1 VRRNCRTP
9 VSDSLRMSDEVRLR
23 EVEEA
28 DLELFFE
35 HEHDPETVRRSKF
48 VPRDRERFMT
58 HWATRVLGDP
68 TVLVRTVTVDGKV
81 AGNVVSWWDEGTR
94 FLGYVFGRE
103 FWGRGVGTRA
113 VTLHLRQ
120 ERTRPLYADPYSGNV
135 GSVRVLEKCGFRH
148 VETVRYGEHEHL
160 MLVLDEH

>member
-1 VRRNCRTP
+1 
-9 VSDSLRMSDEVRLR
+9 MSGDVRLR

-58 HWATRVLGDP
+58 HWASRVLGDP
-68 TVLVRTVTVDGKV
+68 TALVRTVTVDGKV
-81 AGNVVSWWDEGTR
+81 AGNVVSWWDEEKR
-94 FLGYVFGRE
+94 FLGYVFGQE
-103 FWGRGVGTRA
+103 FWGRGIGTRA
-113 VTLHLRQ
+113 VALHLRQ
-120 ERTRPLYADPYSGNV
+120 ERTRPLYADPFSGNI

-148 VETVRYGEHEHL
+148 VEKVQYGEHEHL
-160 MLVLDEH
+160 MLVLDASSTPA

>member
-1 VRRNCRTP
+1 
-9 VSDSLRMSDEVRLR
+9 MSGDVRLR

-58 HWATRVLGDP
+58 HWTTRVLGDP
-68 TVLVRTVTVDGKV
+68 TVLVRTVTVADKV
-81 AGNVVSWWDEGTR
+81 AGNVVSWSEGDMR
-94 FLGYVFGRE
+94 FIGYVLGQE
-103 FWGRGVGTRA
+103 FWGRGIGTRA
-113 VTLHLRQ
+113 VALHLRQ
-120 ERTRPLYADPYSGNV
+120 EQTRPLYADPFSGNT

-148 VETVRYGEHEHL
+148 VEKVQYGEHEHL
-160 MLVLDEH
+160 MLVLDAATDG